1 MSVAWIIASLPLWCS
16 GIFMAVIM
24 VDGVVFELDRTVKVG
39 IPSRIEAEI
48 IVTTLFVL
56 VVLSTTCLSLAA
68 WMVS

>member
-16 GIFMAVIM
+16 GVFTAVMMAF
-24 VDGVVFELDRTVKVG
+24 GVVFELDRAVKVG

-48 IVTTLFVL
+48 IVTTMFVL
-56 VVLSTTCLSLAA
+56 LVLSTTCLSLAA